1 MDTRPMDTA
10 ELSVPDISC
19 AHCKVTIEKSL
30 GGTPGVVWVEV
41 DVDTK
46 AVRVTYDRAVTDQ
59 DVLRA
64 MLADL
69 GYPTT

>member
-19 AHCKVTIEKSL
+19 AHCKATIEKGL
-30 GGTPGVVWVEV
+30 GGTPGVGQVEV

>member
-1 MDTRPMDTA
+1 MVTRPMDTV
-10 ELSVPDISC
+10 ELSAPDISC
-19 AHCKVTIEKSL
+19 AHCKATIEKGL
-30 GGTPGVVWVEV
+30 GDTPGVVRVEV

-46 AVRVTYDRAVTDQ
+46 AVQVAYDRAVTDQ

-64 MLADL
+64 ALSDL